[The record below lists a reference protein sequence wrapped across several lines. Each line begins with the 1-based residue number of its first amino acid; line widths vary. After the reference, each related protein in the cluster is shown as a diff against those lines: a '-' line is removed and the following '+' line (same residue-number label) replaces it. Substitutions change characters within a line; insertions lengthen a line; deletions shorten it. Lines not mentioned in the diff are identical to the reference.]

1 MIKFKFCIVVLF
13 AIIAITGCKEDPIYE
28 IGEKSDQAFIQDI
41 AVMDENHV
49 NMVVTKVV
57 PKITKDPVTDLESLP
72 LVNPEILVT
81 VKSTADL
88 TRLYVTC
95 TLSSQSLYATVSPAM
110 GKIVDLSQPKVYTIT
125 SQSKKNKVLYTI
137 KVTKQ

>member
-1 MIKFKFCIVVLF
+1 MLF
-13 AIIAITGCKEDPIYE
+13 AMIAITGCKKDAIYE

-49 NMVVTKVV
+49 NLVVTKSV
-57 PKITKDPVTDLESLP
+57 PKITKDPVTDLESLSSA
-72 LVNPEILVT
+72 NPEIVVT

-95 TLSSQSLYATVSPAM
+95 TLSSQSLYATVGPVM
-110 GKIVDLSQPKVYTIT
+110 GKVVDLSQPKVYTIT
-125 SQSKKNKVLYTI
+125 SQSKKNIVLYTI
-137 KVTKQ
+137 KVTK